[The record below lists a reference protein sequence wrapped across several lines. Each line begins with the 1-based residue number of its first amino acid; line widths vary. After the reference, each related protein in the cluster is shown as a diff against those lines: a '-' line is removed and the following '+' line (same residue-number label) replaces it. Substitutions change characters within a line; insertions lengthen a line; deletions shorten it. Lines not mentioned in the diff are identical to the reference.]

1 MKLLIIEPD
10 AKSASELKACAI
22 SIWPNAE
29 IVATTGNIPDSIHAL
44 AQHPDITVVFS
55 CIELPDGLSFS
66 IFDNVQVFVP
76 IIFVTSHKEYAIKAF
91 EYNCIGFLIKP
102 VSPIQFQKIVLKN
115 ERLRWISEI
124 FLKNLQHSTL
134 HDRLGNHPK
143 MLLAHG
149 QDTMLCDISNICY
162 VQRYNDSVRV
172 FMSDGS
178 WGDKNCSISKL
189 SEILS
194 SNNFF
199 RINRRILVNIDYIQK
214 LTPRTEHEWDIVLK
228 APFDSEKFGMS
239 HTKRVELL
247 ELLDKSSGLII

>member
-29 IVATTGNIPDSIHAL
+29 IVATTGNIPDSIRAL

-124 FLKNLQHSTL
+124 FLKNLQHTTL
-134 HDRLGNHPK
+134 HDRFGNHPK
-143 MLLAHG
+143 MVLTHG
-149 QDTMLCDISNICY
+149 QDTILCDISNICY
-162 VQRYNDSVRV
+162 VQKYNDFVRV

-199 RINRRILVNIDYIQK
+199 RINRQILVNIDYIQK
-214 LTPRTEHEWDIVLK
+214 LTPRTEHECDIILK
-228 APFDSEKFGMS
+228 DPFNGEKFRMS
-239 HTKRVELL
+239 HAKRIELL
-247 ELLDKSSGLII
+247 GLLADHELII